1 MVDRTD
7 EGIRTYEHMIA
18 DMDRGNIEN
27 GDVIICQKIIA
38 CMDVAA
44 IITVESRQ
52 NFRIVP
58 DAAEEVSDSLNPL
71 FVIRNRYSIESF
83 RHFHGMEL
91 AGIDGRI
98 EDVKRKSCVQF
109 FNFCHHDKP

>member
-83 RHFHGMEL
+83 YNGL
-91 AGIDGRI
+91 AI
-98 EDVKRKSCVQF
+98 
-109 FNFCHHDKP
+109 

>member
-1 MVDRTD
+1 
-7 EGIRTYEHMIA
+7 MIA

-58 DAAEEVSDSLNPL
+58 TLP
-71 FVIRNRYSIESF
+71 
-83 RHFHGMEL
+83 
-91 AGIDGRI
+91 
-98 EDVKRKSCVQF
+98 KRF
-109 FNFCHHDKP
+109 LIA